1 MRTMMIPMTA
11 LALMASVPTAAQNYE
26 YGRNDRAWAS
36 RGEVERSRQRL
47 IAEQRELQ
55 EARRYGDRRD
65 VKEERREFDRARR
78 EYHQDARDY
87 ARTRGRD
94 WQRGQ
99 QYAWNRPDPR
109 YGGYYADNYY
119 RSGDYYRPRPL
130 GVNDRIY
137 RGRDNRYYCR
147 RSDGT
152 TGLVIGAIGGGVLGN
167 VIAPGGSKTLGSILG
182 GSLGAVL
189 GSSIDRNNVTCR

>member
-1 MRTMMIPMTA
+1 MRTLTIPLVAAMLTA
-11 LALMASVPTAAQNYE
+11 TVPAAAQS
-26 YGRNDRAWAS
+26 W
-36 RGEVERSRQRL
+36 GEVERSRQRA
-47 IAEQRELQ
+47 AEERYELQ
-55 EARRYGDRRD
+55 RAQYYGDPRQIR
-65 VKEERREFDRARR
+65 EERREYDRARR
-78 EYHQDARDY
+78 EYRKDV
-87 ARTRGRD
+87 RD
-94 WQRGQ
+94 WQRREARDWERGR
-99 QYAWNRPDPR
+99 YYNWNRPDPR

-119 RSGDYYRPRPL
+119 RAGDYYRPRAL

-152 TGLVIGAIGGGVLGN
+152 TGLVVGAIGGGVLGN

-189 GSSIDRNNVTCR
+189 GSSIDRNTVTCR